1 MEKGFIMLSRKL
13 FSHRIWKA
21 SRTFSECEAWI
32 DLIQS
37 ARFEATVTIERI
49 GGRDITYGR
58 GQYPASISFL
68 SKRWGWLSEKKVRN
82 FLDMLKKEGM
92 ITTDAKQ
99 GMNIITLCKYD
110 DYNTP
115 DNEWGKPRDKG
126 EGIDIVKKIS
136 DLECALGKLTASIGA
151 TVGQGEGNNKKKEE
165 EYNNSLSKETSTNVE
180 AKKAEQAKKLA
191 AAKAA
196 TLKRRNDF
204 GQSLVPYMERYGKEM
219 IRAFFDYWSELNK
232 SETKMRFETNKTWE
246 VAKRL
251 ATWAN
256 NEKFNGKSS
265 STIPKAGFG
274 SSAKSAGN
282 KAASRETVGQFARAV
297 LEQYKSK
304 DGD

>member
-1 MEKGFIMLSRKL
+1 MLSTQSKVKIKRKN
-13 FSHRIWKA
+13 
-21 SRTFSECEAWI
+21 
-32 DLIQS
+32 
-37 ARFEATVTIERI
+37 
-49 GGRDITYGR
+49 
-58 GQYPASISFL
+58 
-68 SKRWGWLSEKKVRN
+68 SK
-82 FLDMLKKEGM
+82 
-92 ITTDAKQ
+92 
-99 GMNIITLCKYD
+99 
-110 DYNTP
+110 P
-115 DNEWGKPRDKG
+115 
-126 EGIDIVKKIS
+126 
-136 DLECALGKLTASIGA
+136 
-151 TVGQGEGNNKKKEE
+151 
-165 EYNNSLSKETSTNVE
+165 KETSTNVE

-274 SSAKSAGN
+274 PSAKSAGN